1 MNTVLLLI
9 IAVPVVEIFLMIKI
23 GQNIGALGTIALIF
37 LTAII
42 GMYFAK
48 LEGINTLRSGI
59 NNLYKNKIPIY
70 EMISGASIAFGAM
83 LLIIPGFITDFFGFL
98 LLIPFT
104 RKKLINSYI
113 EKKKEAVNER
123 KDYIDGEVLEKDKD
137 KDELWNS
144 NKIYKRLKF

>member
-9 IAVPVVEIFLMIKI
+9 IAVPTVEIFLMIKI

-137 KDELWNS
+137 KDEL
-144 NKIYKRLKF
+144 